1 MSYSYTDQSELN
13 RDQIESSVTR
23 SIRSLYS
30 GYPLSFN
37 NSSASLGNGGA
48 VLTKSA
54 SATDN
59 NNSVSRIA
67 QDLLEL
73 QRASRK
79 NFNYNLD
86 FGSLNQSFNQSFSH
100 GQNLGPTSSHSEYNY
115 MSNVEAAILKSNV
128 PLETDE
134 TEEISVNGQRGL
146 WMNKFEAVHWKGLL
160 PINQYP
166 INEDTNPEIVNKKS
180 VHNLEYVQELAI
192 RYLRPPTPPSPGEI
206 IISQL
211 PNTVTAPAPPLI
223 IRQQPARPETPEPLV
238 IREAPPSAPV
248 PLGRKV
254 ITISGKRIPPPPRKV
269 IIERL
274 PPLPSKPQSVI
285 IERWLPYD
293 QVKRKVIFHKS
304 GQIDPVIVKPKNVII
319 QWEVPQVQI
328 KREYKYLGV
337 IRANPVEYVQRFG
350 NNLTL
355 PHNLPQFVTDIKTP
369 DGLALAAQTKQRS
382 VYELEGDVQALNL
395 IDLDKEGL
403 SEYRSYLQP
412 TLSMNSGSKMYS
424 ANTGAF
430 SIPVASYDD
439 SYRLSNTYSQ
449 SDNIETLIEYIFRSI
464 DRNNS
469 GRITVEDAEKILLR
483 LNSRLDRKYG
493 EDDVRAFFNALD
505 INNDGTLDLREF
517 KRAFL
522 NLNNP

>member
-1 MSYSYTDQSELN
+1 MSYSYTDQSDFN

-59 NNSVSRIA
+59 ANSVSRIA

-79 NFNYNLD
+79 NINQNMDSAVF
-86 FGSLNQSFNQSFSH
+86 NQSFNH
-100 GQNLGPTSSHSEYNY
+100 TQNYHSNSRQEYNY
-115 MSNVEAAILKSNV
+115 VSNIEAAILKSNF

-134 TEEISVNGQRGL
+134 TEEISVNGQHGL
-146 WMNKFEAVHWKGLL
+146 WINKFESTHWKGMV
-160 PINQYP
+160 PIDQYP
-166 INEDTNPEIVNKKS
+166 INQDSNPEIINKKS
-180 VHNLEYVQELAI
+180 AQNLEYVQELAI

-206 IISQL
+206 IINQL
-211 PNTVTAPAPPLI
+211 PNYIPAPAPPLI
-223 IRQQPARPETPEPLV
+223 IRQQPARPITPDPMI
-238 IREAPPSAPV
+238 IREAPPPAPV
-248 PLGRKV
+248 PIGRKV

-285 IERWLPYD
+285 IERWLPYA
-293 QVKRKVIFHKS
+293 QLKRKVILNKTN
-304 GQIDPVIVKPKNVII
+304 QIDPVIVKPRNVII
-319 QWEVPQVQI
+319 QWEAPQVQI
-328 KREYKYLGV
+328 KREFKYLGI
-337 IRANPVEYVQRFG
+337 IRANPHDYVQRFG
-350 NNLTL
+350 NNLIL
-355 PHNLPQFVTDIKTP
+355 SENLPQFVTEIKTP
-369 DGLALAAQTKQRS
+369 SGIVLAADSKQNRF
-382 VYELEGDVQALNL
+382 YELEGDIQALNL
-395 IDLDKEGL
+395 IDLEKEGL
-403 SEYRSYLQP
+403 SEYRNFLENNLRK
-412 TLSMNSGSKMYS
+412 LSNSNFYS
-424 ANTGAF
+424 TSDVGDY
-430 SIPVASYDD
+430 SVAHGIT
-439 SYRLSNTYSQ
+439 NTYSQ
-449 SDNIETLIEYIFRSI
+449 ADNIETLIEYIFRSI
-464 DRNNS
+464 DRNNN
-469 GRITVEDAEKILLR
+469 GRISVEDAEKILLR

-493 EDDVRAFFNALD
+493 EDDVRAFFTALD
-505 INNDGTLDLREF
+505 INNDGTLDLKEF